1 MKEEGNRSR
10 TGQRD
15 KLGSHEVK
23 LWSLKQGRDTLAGV
37 SHWRWV
43 TLRETDSSRGSS
55 VAEASLRGCEWAAL
69 CQQLGQQDF
78 RRGDL
83 GGIIVQ
89 DTQLL
94 WTSLS

>member
-1 MKEEGNRSR
+1 MKEEGNRSG

-15 KLGSHEVK
+15 KMGSHEVK
-23 LWSLKQGRDTLAGV
+23 LWSLKQGKETLAGV

-43 TLRETDSSRGSS
+43 TLRGIDLSRGSS
-55 VAEASLRGCEWAAL
+55 VVGASSRGWEWTAL
-69 CQQLGQQDF
+69 CQQLGQQAF

-89 DTQLL
+89 DT
-94 WTSLS
+94 